1 MFIFTVNTCVLSSQ
15 ELCYYPTKP
24 VVLITTIFNERL
36 RQPCFVSDTH
46 PLPAY
51 FLTHIPSPCFVST
64 AHTCAHSLH
73 THTHTHTPTHT
84 HTHTPSSSPPL
95 DHVGERWPW
104 TCLAPPPHQFV
115 TATNPQH
122 TPPSLCMQA
131 FPWQRWCGGACLAT
145 RRLSLLPIWLMV
157 WGFADWAE
165 CRLIADKRSY
175 VHLVLLLWGLKSK
188 HYMLRVSIKIHLCR

>member
-46 PLPAY
+46 PLPAH

-84 HTHTPSSSPPL
+84 HTHTIIITTIRPCWGTVALNLSSSSPPPVCYS
-95 DHVGERWPW
+95 HQ
-104 TCLAPPPHQFV
+104 PPTHSSI
-115 TATNPQH
+115 
-122 TPPSLCMQA
+122 SLHA
-131 FPWQRWCGGACLAT
+131 GIPLAT
-145 RRLSLLPIWLMV
+145 VVWWCLPSNQKALSP
-157 WGFADWAE
+157 
-165 CRLIADKRSY
+165 SY
-175 VHLVLLLWGLKSK
+175 MAYGMGVCGLG
-188 HYMLRVSIKIHLCR
+188 